1 MEIYLIRHTT
11 PLVDKGICYGWADLD
26 VTETFLQEAAFI
38 KPHLPATIQNIYCSP
53 LQRCNKLANELFPD
67 KNIVFNDDLKELNCG
82 TWEMQKWDAIAKHEI
97 DPWMND
103 FVNVKVPQGE
113 SYLDLYHRV
122 NAVFKNIVLQKQSAA
137 IVAHG
142 GVLRS
147 ILSYITQTPLI
158 NSFDTFKINYG
169 CVVKISVAGENFN
182 HTICYNMEAAKETHK
197 PSRFS

>member
-1 MEIYLIRHTT
+1 
-11 PLVDKGICYGWADLD
+11 
-26 VTETFLQEAAFI
+26 
-38 KPHLPATIQNIYCSP
+38 
-53 LQRCNKLANELFPD
+53 
-67 KNIVFNDDLKELNCG
+67 
-82 TWEMQKWDAIAKHEI
+82 
-97 DPWMND
+97 MND

-122 NAVFKNIVLQKQSAA
+122 NAVFKNIVLQKQPAA

-147 ILSYITQTPLI
+147 ILSYITHTPLV

-169 CVVKISVAGENFN
+169 CVVKILVTEEKFN
-182 HTICYNMEAAKETHK
+182 HTICYNMDTAKEIHK